1 MFSIFTI
8 IRQIPYGKISFE
20 SLENVLFNYLFAF
33 FLQKS
38 ISCHHCLRM
47 LKMIFGQNELI
58 LFERRL
64 L

>member
-1 MFSIFTI
+1 M

-20 SLENVLFNYLFAF
+20 SIENVLFNYLFAF
-33 FLQKS
+33 FPQKS
-38 ISCHHCLRM
+38 ISRRHYLRM
-47 LKMIFGQNELI
+47 LKMIFGKNEPI